1 MEQNAARFPRW
12 EIQSLLPRA
21 EPTLGSH
28 QVLWTGEPNWHSLPG
43 LSQVLCPAL
52 ISWERGDLY
61 FSTPFLS
68 PIEALVLHSLP
79 TLRQLRN
86 WASLDLSKR
95 NGEGTLDGRDINER
109 GYGVALERQAR
120 VAERLVYRE
129 GGTCS
134 LSDSD
139 GDAFP
144 REWGGGR

>member
-1 MEQNAARFPRW
+1 MQPDSPGGRSKASFPEQSPLWVHIKSYGLVSQTGILCLVFPKF
-12 EIQSLLPRA
+12 SVPF
-21 EPTLGSH
+21 S
-28 QVLWTGEPNWHSLPG
+28 SPG
-43 LSQVLCPAL
+43 
-52 ISWERGDLY
+52 RGGDLY
-61 FSTPFLS
+61 FFTPFLS

-95 NGEGTLDGRDINER
+95 NGEGTLGRRDINEP
-109 GYGVALERQAR
+109 GYAVALERQAR
-120 VAERLVYRE
+120 VAERLVYR

-139 GDAFP
+139 GGAFP